1 MEIKEIQKLIDQR
14 IPVDLVTPR
23 HTANN
28 HYYHHR
34 MSGET
39 YASVTTK
46 TGILDSPH
54 LKQWA
59 ARLAVEKVKES
70 LPHLTPE
77 NQEGIFHE
85 AQHAHKDVLKD
96 AGDVGTR
103 GHDIVEQYL
112 LKWIASGEKP
122 ESILDFISKE
132 EHDPRIWAIVRSA
145 ELFCGEWDV
154 VPVRSEL
161 LVASIKY
168 KYAGTL
174 DALMMVKGKL
184 CIVDW
189 KTSNSID
196 KPEYAMQV
204 SAYWKA
210 LTEMVPELRIHK
222 IYIVQLDKKKMK
234 YKIVEVRTRSKAFR
248 TFVHCCKI
256 YDWLNSRE
264 LKLID
269 LNRKTFKRL

>member
-1 MEIKEIQKLIDQR
+1 M
-14 IPVDLVTPR
+14 
-23 HTANN
+23 A
-28 HYYHHR
+28 
-34 MSGET
+34 GET

-59 ARLAVEKVKES
+59 ANLAVQKVKES
-70 LPHLTPE
+70 LPYLTPE
-77 NQEGIFHE
+77 NQEGIFNE

-96 AGDVGTR
+96 AGGVGTR
-103 GHDIVEQYL
+103 GHDIIEKYL
-112 LKWIASGEKP
+112 LDWIAKSKQP
-122 ESILDFISKE
+122 KNIIDFIPKE
-132 EHDPRIWAIVRSA
+132 EHDPRIWAIIRSA
-145 ELFCGEWDV
+145 ELFCNEWEIA
-154 VPVRSEL
+154 PVRSEL
-161 LVASIKY
+161 LVASVKH

-189 KTSNSID
+189 KTSNTID

-210 LTEMVPELRIHK
+210 LAEMVPGLRIHR

-234 YKIVEVRTRSKAFR
+234 YKIVRIKNRTKAFSA
-248 TFVHCCKI
+248 FVHCCKI
-256 YDWLNSRE
+256 YDWLYSRE
-264 LKLID
+264 MKLID
-269 LNRKTFKRL
+269 LNRKTFTKL